1 VGEGDDKRWV
11 NVAGTETKQGRASI
25 RRMEEK
31 EKESDERLLMTALDE
46 RRALQ
51 VRVAFVPMTLLLFG
65 RAFCGVVFV
74 FICVLV
80 WACGGVGVG
89 GNEM

>member
-1 VGEGDDKRWV
+1 
-11 NVAGTETKQGRASI
+11 
-25 RRMEEK
+25 
-31 EKESDERLLMTALDE
+31 
-46 RRALQ
+46 
-51 VRVAFVPMTLLLFG
+51 MTLLLFG
-65 RAFCGVVFV
+65 RAFGGVVFV